1 MFDRMLSAAADAPL
15 VAYLYTRGGIGESTL
30 LRHAARSGGTHAAAT
45 WCISTSASSARS
57 RAASRRPAAPACV
70 QSGTVLL
77 LDSFEHCQQL
87 EPWLRNTFMLQLAQ
101 VHSLS
106 SQAGLPRCRMVTGSL
121 LSAARRRN
129 RRAAV

>member
-15 VAYLYTRGGIGESTL
+15 VAYLYTREVSVSPRCCVMPPGQAELAGRNVVHLDVRFLGAEP
-30 LRHAARSGGTHAAAT
+30 RCVEEA
-45 WCISTSASSARS
+45 
-57 RAASRRPAAPACV
+57 AAPACV

-87 EPWLRNTFMLQLAQ
+87 ERWLRNTFMLQLAQ

-129 RRAAV
+129 RRAAA